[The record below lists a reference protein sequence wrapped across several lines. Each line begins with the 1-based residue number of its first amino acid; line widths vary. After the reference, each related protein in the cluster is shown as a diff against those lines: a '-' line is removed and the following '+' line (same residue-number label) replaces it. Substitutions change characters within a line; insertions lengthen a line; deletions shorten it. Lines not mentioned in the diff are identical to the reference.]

1 MLRPRFVY
9 IQVTRGQATA
19 SIEPHIER
27 ATELTKALDHPR
39 TLMGDFPGVEA
50 AFKSLLAKLGLRAW
64 YVRKPVALV
73 HLPDPV
79 DGGYTSVEMR
89 AFREA
94 ALGAGCS
101 EVWLLDSRQPALTP
115 PKLEEVRASLT
126 KFHWW
131 PFSQSLRM

>member
-1 MLRPRFVY
+1 MLRARFVY
-9 IQVTRGQATA
+9 IQVTRGKATA
-19 SIEPHIER
+19 SVEPHLDR

-50 AFKSLLAKLGLRAW
+50 AFKSLLRKLGLRLW

-79 DGGYTSVEMR
+79 DGGYTPVEMR

-94 ALGAGCS
+94 AIGAGCS
-101 EVWLLDSRQPALTP
+101 EVWLLDSREPALTKQ
-115 PKLEEVRASLT
+115 KLEEVRANLT
-126 KFHWW
+126 KLRWW
-131 PFSQSLRM
+131 PF

>member
-9 IQVTRGQATA
+9 FQVTKGQATA
-19 SIEPHIER
+19 SVEPHVER
-27 ATELTKALDHPR
+27 VIELTKALDHPR

-50 AFKSLLAKLGLRAW
+50 AFKSLLAKLGLRTW

-73 HLPDPV
+73 HLPEPV
-79 DGGYTSVEMR
+79 AGGYTPVELR

-101 EVWLLDSRQPALTP
+101 EVWLLDSREPALTP
-115 PKLEEVRASLT
+115 AKLEEVRANLT
-126 KFHWW
+126 KSSWW
-131 PFSQSLRM
+131 PF